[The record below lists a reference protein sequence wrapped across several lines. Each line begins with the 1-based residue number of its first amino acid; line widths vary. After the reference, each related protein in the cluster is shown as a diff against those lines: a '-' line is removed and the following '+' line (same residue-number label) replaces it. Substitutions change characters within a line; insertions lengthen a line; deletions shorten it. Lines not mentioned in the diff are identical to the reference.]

1 VKDLTKSR
9 ETNNFVRLL
18 SDSAKMKKQDPAD
31 KQGVMAQVSPQ
42 LKANLC
48 RSTLG
53 QLRIPDVPRRW
64 FFESGYTLRV
74 EGWVLSR
81 RISALVTVPV
91 LPWDEIGRHGVV

>member
-1 VKDLTKSR
+1 
-9 ETNNFVRLL
+9 
-18 SDSAKMKKQDPAD
+18 
-31 KQGVMAQVSPQ
+31 MAQVSPQ

-81 RISALVTVPV
+81 RILERGV
-91 LPWDEIGRHGVV
+91 LGESDRLTHWIRHACRGVVSAGVSHWFCGSSLVDF